1 MNLLLALPFH
11 FVAVHCHSQLGVI
24 HRNDVDPVSHRFS
37 QALQRDR
44 QGEEP
49 GLMSLLFHGKV
60 TPRNVDLGL
69 EDSNKGVKK
78 EIQLNEAENHLNTML
93 NRLQEGEQN
102 QLDAVQESFYLQNA
116 QIDQIHRFINR

>member
-1 MNLLLALPFH
+1 
-11 FVAVHCHSQLGVI
+11 
-24 HRNDVDPVSHRFS
+24 
-37 QALQRDR
+37 
-44 QGEEP
+44 
-49 GLMSLLFHGKV
+49 MSLLFHGKV